1 MVESDC
7 LEAVHMLHPSFS
19 NGASITLVRDIRRL
33 CSQDWQVS
41 FHHVLRTGNRVA
53 DALAKLVDSSS
64 FDILHF
70 VNPQLC
76 VDRFLQE
83 DCSSPV

>member
-7 LEAVHMLHPSFS
+7 LEAVRMLHSSTP
-19 NGASITLVRDIRRL
+19 NGASITLVREIRRL

-41 FHHVLRTGNRVA
+41 FHHVFRTGNRVA
-53 DALAKLVDSSS
+53 DALVKLVDSSS
-64 FDILHF
+64 FDTLHF
-70 VNPQLC
+70 VNPPLC

>member
-1 MVESDC
+1 MVEFDC
-7 LEAVHMLHPSFS
+7 HKAVRMLHSSSP

-41 FHHVLRTGNRVA
+41 FHYVLRTGNRVV
-53 DALAKLVDSSS
+53 DALAKLGDSSS

-70 VNPQLC
+70 VNPPLC

-83 DCSSPV
+83 DCSSPD

>member
-7 LEAVHMLHPSFS
+7 LEAVRMLHSSFL
-19 NGASITLVRDIRRL
+19 NGASITLVRDIRKL

-53 DALAKLVDSSS
+53 DALAKLTDSSS
-64 FDILHF
+64 FDVLQF
-70 VNPQLC
+70 VIPPLC
-76 VDRFLQE
+76 VDRFLRE
-83 DCSSPV
+83 DRSSSD